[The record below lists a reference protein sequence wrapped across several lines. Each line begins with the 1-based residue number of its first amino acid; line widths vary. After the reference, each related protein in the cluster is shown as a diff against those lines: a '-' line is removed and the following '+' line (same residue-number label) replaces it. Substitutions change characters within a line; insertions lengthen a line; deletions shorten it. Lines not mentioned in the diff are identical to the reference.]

1 VRARGAADEVFRVQ
15 GLSET
20 GRNPGSVNRVS
31 SKEGAIASRALFTDV
46 WKVVKKR
53 TRRLRNDSE

>member
-31 SKEGAIASRALFTDV
+31 SKEGAIASRALFSPCLS
-46 WKVVKKR
+46 VV
-53 TRRLRNDSE
+53 